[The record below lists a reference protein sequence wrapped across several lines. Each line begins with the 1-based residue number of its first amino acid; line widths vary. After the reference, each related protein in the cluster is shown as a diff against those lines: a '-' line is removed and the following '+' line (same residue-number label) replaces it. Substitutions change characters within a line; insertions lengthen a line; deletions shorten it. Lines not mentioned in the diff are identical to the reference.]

1 MRASAGTNS
10 GPVPE
15 YDTDKLNNSPREEEM
30 VEVLE
35 LFAQRFPQGYFTV
48 EGDSAAPNKS
58 SGQCCEGAMVGT
70 LTSKVEEVG
79 NTNKIREDKLDERSE
94 IIFDSEN

>member
-1 MRASAGTNS
+1 
-10 GPVPE
+10 
-15 YDTDKLNNSPREEEM
+15 
-30 VEVLE
+30 
-35 LFAQRFPQGYFTV
+35 
-48 EGDSAAPNKS
+48 
-58 SGQCCEGAMVGT
+58 MVGT